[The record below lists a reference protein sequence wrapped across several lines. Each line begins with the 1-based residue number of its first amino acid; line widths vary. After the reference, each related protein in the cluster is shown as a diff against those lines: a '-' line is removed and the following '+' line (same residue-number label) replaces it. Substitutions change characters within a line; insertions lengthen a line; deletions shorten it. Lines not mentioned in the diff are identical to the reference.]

1 MKAIELRNKYLE
13 FFKSKGHTVISG
25 APLIPENDPTVLFTT
40 AGMQPLVPYLSGQTH
55 PGGKRLTDYQKC
67 VRTNDIDEVGDNRH
81 LTFFE
86 MLGNWSLGDYF
97 KQESIRYSYEFLTDV
112 LKIPV
117 EKISVTCFGGDED
130 APRDEEAASVW
141 KECGIP
147 EERIYFFGKD
157 NNWWGPAG
165 QTGPC
170 GPDTEIFYDT
180 GAKPCS
186 PNCDPSCDCGK
197 YIEIW
202 NNVFMQYDKKEDGS
216 FEPLKQKNV
225 DTGMGLERMT
235 FLLQNK
241 KDVFETELF
250 LPIMNK
256 VKELSKLV
264 NEESLRIIADHM
276 RSSSFLICDGV
287 VPSNLGQGYI
297 LRRIIRRMI
306 RHMRKIEFNM
316 ESINEVCNTLVESLK
331 EMYPELDKNRE
342 NIIGQIVKE
351 KNKFMNTLE
360 KGEKEFFKIAKKL
373 EQENSNL
380 IDGKSLF
387 RLYDT
392 FGFPPEVTAELAK
405 ENNLKVDMEGFKKC
419 YEEHQEKSRQDIAGT
434 FKGGLAD
441 HSEITTAYHTA
452 THLLLESLQRVLG
465 DHVSQKGSNI
475 TAERI
480 RFDFSHPEKV
490 SRDLL
495 DKVENMVNEQID
507 KGLKVTCEEMPI
519 DKAREYGA
527 KGVFDSKYGE
537 KVKVYT
543 IGDFSKEICGGP
555 HVDNTSKLKHI
566 KIKKE
571 EAVSSGVRRIK
582 AVFVDE

>member
-373 EQENSNL
+373 EEENSNL